1 MSLNAS
7 TLWFNK
13 NMTWKDVH
21 HQQNK
26 RNFDVT
32 KCSLM
37 HWKETL
43 WHNFIYLFIDLNIKT
58 HTLKH
63 NIYLHLQITSIPTQK

>member
-1 MSLNAS
+1 MGLDAS

-21 HQQNK
+21 HHQNK

-32 KCSLM
+32 KLSLM
-37 HWKETL
+37 HWKKTL
-43 WHNFIYLFIDLNIKT
+43 WHNYIYLLIQRLELI
-58 HTLKH
+58 LWKH